1 MRTLIMLVLVLL
13 SFSVLDAAPVDSAS
27 MATVEAL
34 FAAFNA
40 HDTEAMLKLVT
51 DDVVW
56 FTVAGDSMAK
66 DLAGKEEL
74 GKWLTGY
81 FRSLPTVVS
90 TMEDAIANG
99 PFVSM
104 RERVRWQGKN
114 GEKTQASIGVY
125 EVVEGKIKR
134 VWYYPSVK

>member
-1 MRTLIMLVLVLL
+1 MRILVVLVFVF
-13 SFSVLDAAPVDSAS
+13 SFPMLAAPTDSAS

-34 FAAFNA
+34 FVAFNA
-40 HDTEAMLKLVT
+40 HDTEAMQKLVA

-66 DLAGKEEL
+66 DVAGKEAL

-81 FRSLPTVVS
+81 FRSLPTVAS
-90 TMEDAIANG
+90 TIEDVVANG
-99 PFVSM
+99 PFVSL

-114 GEKTQASIGVY
+114 GEKTQASIAVY
-125 EVVEGKIKR
+125 EVEEGKIKR
-134 VWYYPSVK
+134 VWYYSSVK